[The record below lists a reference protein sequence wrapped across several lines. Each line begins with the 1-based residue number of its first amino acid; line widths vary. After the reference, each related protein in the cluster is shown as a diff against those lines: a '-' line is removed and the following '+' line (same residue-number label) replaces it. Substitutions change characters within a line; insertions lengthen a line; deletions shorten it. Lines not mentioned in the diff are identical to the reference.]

1 MNKNF
6 KKIFSL
12 VTAAVMASSMIS
24 SVSAFS
30 DYENAKTK
38 DRTCT
43 TTYGT
48 NSGTHSYT
56 NYYQT
61 AVNVDKN
68 YYKMDGYV
76 NLYKTA
82 SSSKTVFV
90 RGKLR
95 TYYSGIFT
103 ADATLYKNHVNGS
116 GETVAPW
123 TAKTAAI
130 TIEVLTYSTGKI
142 LGNLPRTAT
151 TNTNNYSK
159 NLAITAPSS
168 STKVKAYCC
177 LESTNSNLGV
187 TIVSR
192 PSRIM

>member
-12 VTAAVMASSMIS
+12 VTAVVMASSMIS
-24 SVSAFS
+24 SVSAYS
-30 DYENAKTK
+30 GSENAKRK

-48 NSGTHSYT
+48 SSGTHSYT

-76 NLYKTA
+76 NLYKTS

-130 TIEVLTYSTGKI
+130 TLEIVTYPNGKS
-142 LGNLPRTAT
+142 LGKLKRTKSY
-151 TNTNNYSK
+151 NTNNYSK
-159 NLAITAPSS
+159 NLNVTIPSS
-168 STKVKAYCC
+168 STEVKAFCC
-177 LESTNSNLGV
+177 LESKNDSLGV
-187 TIVSR
+187 EIISR
-192 PSRIM
+192 PYRIM

>member
-12 VTAAVMASSMIS
+12 VTAVVMASSMIS
-24 SVSAFS
+24 SVSAYS
-30 DYENAKTK
+30 GSENAKRK

-48 NSGTHSYT
+48 SSGTHSYT

-76 NLYKTA
+76 NLYKTS
-82 SSSKTVFV
+82 SSSKTVFST
-90 RGKLR
+90 GKLR

-130 TIEVLTYSTGKI
+130 SFESVTYPNGNPYTIKNPVRK
-142 LGNLPRTAT
+142 
-151 TNTNNYSK
+151 TNISNYYLDWNVNK
-159 NLAITAPSS
+159 SS
-168 STKVKAYCC
+168 STAKVRVYCC
-177 LESTNSNLGV
+177 LEAENSDLGV
-187 TIVSR
+187 DLVSR
-192 PSRIM
+192 PTRVL